1 MEELHQQ
8 LIGREDELTRLEEAF
23 TVWEKSVKVSER
35 ALVKV
40 SLDLDTEPAKTE
52 ATRQEYLNKMRA
64 HTTHTKHTLSLENML
79 VRRRSCS
86 LRRSRTSR

>member
-8 LIGREDELTRLEEAF
+8 LIGREDGLTRLEEAF
-23 TVWEKSVKVSER
+23 TIWEKSVKVSEQ

-52 ATRQEYLNKMRA
+52 ATRQEYLDKMRA
-64 HTTHTKHTLSLENML
+64 HTTRTKHTLSLKNML
-79 VRRRSCS
+79 VRRRSRS